1 MSDDKKP
8 QPKKPVSV
16 PTDRGHEK
24 LSVNPDKVRTTTKT
38 KEKK

>member
-1 MSDDKKP
+1 MSNSNEK
-8 QPKKPVSV
+8 PKKPVSV

-24 LSVNPDKVRTTTKT
+24 LNVNPLKVRTTTKT